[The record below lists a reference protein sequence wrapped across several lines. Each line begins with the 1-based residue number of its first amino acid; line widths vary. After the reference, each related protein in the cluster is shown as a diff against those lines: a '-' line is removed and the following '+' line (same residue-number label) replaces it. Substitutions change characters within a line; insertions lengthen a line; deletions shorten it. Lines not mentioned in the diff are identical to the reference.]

1 MSYIGQYFADNN
13 NLYIYKYS
21 KLLKYNFTETESE
34 ELTSVPNYSLVNI
47 SNGIMYCWNGDDEKF
62 YKTNLSSGKT
72 EKMNIS
78 VDSESCD
85 IMDMLPISI
94 SEISPTLIIVS
105 DDYIVFYDT
114 SAEAFR
120 VIEKNN

>member
-1 MSYIGQYFADNN
+1 
-13 NLYIYKYS
+13 
-21 KLLKYNFTETESE
+21 
-34 ELTSVPNYSLVNI
+34 
-47 SNGIMYCWNGDDEKF
+47 
-62 YKTNLSSGKT
+62 
-72 EKMNIS
+72 MNIS

-85 IMDMLPISI
+85 IMDMFPIII
-94 SEISPTLIIVS
+94 SEISPTLITVS